1 MSVGDWT
8 CRIWNEDLRSPL
20 LVGPYSLSY
29 LTAGTWSPSRP
40 GVFFTSQSDG
50 SLSCWDLFYKHE
62 PTLRVRS
69 TASAHRSLLLTPHAA
84 AVPWHTA
91 VFD

>member
-1 MSVGDWT
+1 VLAPRRNPFFPKYFMSVGDWT

-29 LTAGTWSPSRP
+29 LTVGTWSPSRP

-50 SLSCWDLFYKHE
+50 SLSCWDLFYKHNE
-62 PTLRVRS
+62 PTLRVGS
-69 TASAHRSLLLTPHAA
+69 TVSVHQCCCC
-84 AVPWHTA
+84 
-91 VFD
+91 